1 MIDLKQDED
10 REEHLRVGD
19 KVEEF
24 LNTCNYVHDYI
35 EEADSISNIVNII
48 LNDSEEDKLGRIR
61 DLYLDAIKLFSAWVE
76 ENYTI
81 NNHAEFVYNEMLK
94 SRE

>member
-1 MIDLKQDED
+1 MIDLEKDED
-10 REEHLRVGD
+10 REEYLRVAD

-24 LNTCNYVHDYI
+24 LNNCQYLHNYI
-35 EEADSISNIVNII
+35 EETEIICNVVNII
-48 LNDSEEDKLGRIR
+48 LNDFEDDKLGRIR
-61 DLYLDAIKLFSAWVE
+61 DLYLEKIKLFSAWVE

-81 NNHAEFVYNEMLK
+81 NKHAEFVYKEMIK

>member
-1 MIDLKQDED
+1 MIDLDQDED

-24 LNTCNYVHDYI
+24 LNNCRYLHNYF
-35 EEADSISNIVNII
+35 EETALICSVVNII
-48 LNDSEEDKLGRIR
+48 LNDSEDDKLGRIR
-61 DLYLDAIKLFSAWVE
+61 DLYLEEIKTFSDWVE

-81 NNHAEFVYNEMLK
+81 NKHAKFVYNEMIK

>member
-1 MIDLKQDED
+1 MIDLEQDED

-24 LNTCNYVHDYI
+24 LNNCHNLHNYI
-35 EEADSISNIVNII
+35 EETEIISSIVNFI
-48 LNDSEEDKLGRIR
+48 LNAREDDKLGRIR
-61 DLYLDAIKLFSAWVE
+61 DLYLEEIKTFSAWVE

-81 NNHAEFVYNEMLK
+81 NKHAEFVYSEMLK

>member
-1 MIDLKQDED
+1 MIDLEQDED

-24 LNTCNYVHDYI
+24 LNNCFNLHDYI
-35 EEADSISNIVNII
+35 QETELISTRINII
-48 LNDSEEDKLGRIR
+48 LNDFEDDKLARIR
-61 DLYLDAIKLFSAWVE
+61 YFISQTIKIFSSWVE

-81 NNHAEFVYNEMLK
+81 NNHAEFVYNAMLK